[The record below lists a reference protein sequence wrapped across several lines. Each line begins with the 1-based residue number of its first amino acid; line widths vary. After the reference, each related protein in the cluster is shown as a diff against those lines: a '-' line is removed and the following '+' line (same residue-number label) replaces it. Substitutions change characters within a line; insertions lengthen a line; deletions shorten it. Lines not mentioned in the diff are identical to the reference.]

1 MPYDQRLAFEN
12 LANTFVAYKD
22 EHDIDP
28 NMGIEDFSSTAG
40 PEHQNFLATYWDL
53 HDAIG
58 NGDAIPLRL
67 AIPHELFVALAGD
80 PFTFADK
87 TSVLNWLTDSAVGE
101 EAVRVAQLMA
111 YVQSQWADAQQD
123 VLKAAVHQI
132 NVYAYG

>member
-12 LANTFVAYKD
+12 LANTFVALKE

-28 NMGIEDFSSTAG
+28 NLGIDDFSSTAG

-58 NGDAIPLRL
+58 HGQPIPLRL

-80 PFTFADK
+80 PFDTADR
-87 TSVLNWLTDSAVGE
+87 TSVLNWMTDSVVGE
-101 EAVRVAQLMA
+101 EAVRAAQLMS
-111 YVQSQWADAQQD
+111 YVQSQWADAKQD
-123 VLKAAVHQI
+123 VLKAAAHQI
-132 NVYAYG
+132 QVYAHG